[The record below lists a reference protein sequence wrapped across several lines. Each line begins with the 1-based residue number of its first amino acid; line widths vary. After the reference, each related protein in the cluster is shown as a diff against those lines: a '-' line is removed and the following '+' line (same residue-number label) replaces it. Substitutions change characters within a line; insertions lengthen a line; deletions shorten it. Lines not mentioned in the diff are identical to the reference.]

1 MRALMLSAIC
11 VVRFLQSPATV
22 SIIGYRIRAAI
33 AQLVERVTCNHK
45 VSGSIPG
52 GGFARLAQS
61 DSAPDF

>member
-1 MRALMLSAIC
+1 LPSKQLP
-11 VVRFLQSPATV
+11 RFRLPDTV
-22 SIIGYRIRAAI
+22 FRAAI

-45 VSGSIPG
+45 VSGSIPD